1 MKIVKRILFTIITIF
16 LVLVFSFNVYNIINI
31 KILKNDL
38 TSIFG
43 YAVLEVVSGSMEP
56 TIQIGDLIIIDTNE
70 KNYQENDIVT
80 FYDTNDSFVTHRIL
94 SIEDDQ
100 MVTKGDNN
108 NTEDEKTPIQNIVGK
123 YLFRIPGLGTFLLAL
138 KNPIVSIMIF
148 VIGILI
154 CYFISMK
161 KDEEEEFIEENDAYQ
176 TYLEK
181 KLKKEEKEKKKQKS
195 FFAKLKEKLKRKK
208 KPKIKKSKK
217 RKRKKRKKEN
227 YKKKKRKKK

>member
-1 MKIVKRILFTIITIF
+1 MKIVKRTLFTIITIF

-100 MVTKGDNN
+100 MITKGDNN

-123 YLFRIPGLGTFLLAL
+123 YLFRIQGLGTFLLAL

-181 KLKKEEKEKKKQKS
+181 KLKKEEKEKKKKKS

-208 KPKIKKSKK
+208 KPKKKNTKK
-217 RKRKKRKKEN
+217 RKRKEKKKIIKRKN
-227 YKKKKRKKK
+227 ARKSR